1 MHDAVELIDAGTLL
15 IEGKLGN
22 FGAIDGFIGIQNL
35 VAETLDDLFVNL
47 FPGTHQLVRDLV
59 GIDGVRAQLRE
70 DLAHQRFAGSDTAR
84 ESDFEQGFPLPDA
97 KH

>member
-1 MHDAVELIDAGTLL
+1 
-15 IEGKLGN
+15 
-22 FGAIDGFIGIQNL
+22 
-35 VAETLDDLFVNL
+35 
-47 FPGTHQLVRDLV
+47 
-59 GIDGVRAQLRE
+59 VRAQLRE